1 MAPSAIRLASLGR
14 AGDVTMK
21 FTRLGLTL
29 LLVIV
34 AGRPA
39 AAWQKTDYVLGPQ
52 DVVTINAFDHA
63 NLSGKFTVEEDGAFT
78 FPLIGRVQAGGLT
91 PRGLEE
97 EIAKRL
103 RAGYIKDPQ
112 LSVSVDQYR
121 SQRIFIIGAVSQP
134 GTYVLSG
141 NTTLVEALARAG
153 STTAEAVGDA
163 VVVRAKPGREVAGPL
178 LPENAVDADVI
189 RIDLRQLE
197 AGSLSQNIRMED
209 GDTVVVPRGEQ
220 VFLLGE
226 VRAPGSYSIGK
237 GTTVLQ
243 LLAVGGGVTERGA
256 TGRIKIVRTVSG
268 KRTEIKVKL
277 EDIVQA
283 GDTVVVPEKY
293 F

>member
-1 MAPSAIRLASLGR
+1 MKSA
-14 AGDVTMK
+14 
-21 FTRLGLTL
+21 TRLGLTL

-34 AGRPA
+34 VGGPA
-39 AAWQKTDYVLGPQ
+39 AAWQTTDYVLGPQ
-52 DVVTINAFDHA
+52 DVVTINAFEHA
-63 NLSGKFTVEEDGAFT
+63 NLSGKFTVEADGAFT

-91 PRGLEE
+91 PRGLEV

-121 SQRIFIIGAVSQP
+121 SQRIFVIGAVAQP

-153 STTAEAVGDA
+153 STTIEAVGDA
-163 VVVRAKPGREVAGPL
+163 IVVRAKPGREVAGPL

-226 VRAPGSYSIGK
+226 VRTPGSYSIGK

-243 LLAVGGGVTERGA
+243 LLALGGGVTERGA

-268 KRTEIKVKL
+268 KRTENKVKL